1 MRKSYKYID
10 ILNFTLF
17 DYFVRYFLQLLFSIC
32 LLIIFIFGN
41 DREREKN
48 INPGGSV
55 NLYQQ
60 IVDTT
65 FDKFCHA

>member
-32 LLIIFIFGN
+32 LLIIFIFDN
-41 DREREKN
+41 DRERDKN